1 MLGFI
6 AAVIFAVAF
15 VLSAAAVHTT
25 SALLSPYSLLFAGL
39 TFLALHLGGVG
50 SGWTVNRRP

>member
-15 VLSAAAVHTT
+15 VLSAAAVHTA
-25 SALLSPYSLLFAGL
+25 SALLAPWTLAFAGL
-39 TFLALHLGGVG
+39 ACLALHLCGVG
-50 SGWTVNRRP
+50 SGWTVRRP